1 MAESKADAP
10 RATSNRSTVPGS
22 DTFKH
27 YISSNWAERTDA
39 LPAPRE
45 QAVFAAARRERI
57 SALHPGKRLIVPA
70 GAAKVRSNDTDFP
83 YRAHSAFAHLTG
95 WGSDSE
101 PDSVLVLEPT
111 ATGGTLLT
119 SRREAPKGISDVSV
133 RLTNLA
139 MGGVDDFGAELKRD
153 MATTLAKIKADAER

>member
-1 MAESKADAP
+1 MPLENVPTIEESIEIDA
-10 RATSNRSTVPGS
+10 
-22 DTFKH
+22 
-27 YISSNWAERTDA
+27 
-39 LPAPRE
+39 AP
-45 QAVFAAARRERI
+45 
-57 SALHPGKRLIVPA
+57 
-70 GAAKVRSNDTDFP
+70 AKVWTLVSELKNMPRWSPQTAKSFV
-83 YRAHSAFAHLTG
+83 RGGGATKA
-95 WGSDSE
+95 GSKLFNINRRGLLVWPTQSMVVRFE
-101 PDSVLVLEPT
+101 PEQEIAWRVKENYTIWSYTLEPT